1 MYTHEPT
8 SHLVMGT
15 VDAVMQWLTIKQIAL
30 VARDIKGVC
39 FISKEGIANL
49 FLEALSF
56 LVRC

>member
-1 MYTHEPT
+1 
-8 SHLVMGT
+8 MGT